1 MFRGDTISF
10 PIRIPMIKVQSLPLP
25 QNAIDFYIDSGIEE
39 LYPSQGEA
47 VSKGLL
53 EGKDILA
60 VTSFVSEKR
69 LIAELVIL
77 KHVLYGG
84 KALYITP
91 WPSLAT
97 ENCKHFKR
105 FELLGVKVGRFT
117 GNIESR
123 VEQLDNYDIIVCT
136 IENMDSMMLSGIMWI
151 NSFSI
156 IVMDELNFLGDP
168 GIGCTMDIV
177 ITKLRS
183 ISDVQMVYLSES
195 IENAEVLAD
204 HLEAELSINEWRPY
218 FLHEDQSFCK
228 IMQFY
233 EGTKS
238 IKAENEREIKDVATN
253 IILDTIRQDIQCVVF
268 AKTPKNC
275 MDLAQKFSTLLNS
288 ECTLINDLL
297 DNDTK
302 NALNNIAKKIEQSSK
317 KQESKVLADCI
328 RNGVAF
334 EHGKLKPVERE
345 VIETGFK
352 DNFIKIIFGTSTI
365 DDVLDIPPKMLID
378 RHSCWYHLKSGETP
392 SLVYGFNRMIRKTSR
407 CPPHPYGYS
416 VLLEKNHNGFELLQ
430 EKLFYAKTGKAE
442 SYERDVCTL
451 RHHVLGVISSDMA
464 SSPSEVTEFFSRT
477 FSAYMGNS
485 VDFVQET
492 LNFLCDQ
499 DMITYNDE
507 RLSVTAL
514 GGLVTSMYFDPSTV
528 ETIVHEL
535 NIANANAM
543 EITEMSILQ
552 LICKT
557 IDFCTVDIKNRVEAK
572 DYYNYADAHKHEI
585 IDFPDFNKIDKNQRE
600 HFLETIKSALI
611 LKEWINESD
620 IGKINAKYPSTNGD
634 LHILKTHALWVAS
647 GVKLIAILKNH
658 NLDFND
664 LDIRLKH
671 GVCEELIPLVSINGI
686 GRKNARKLFDTGI
699 KSVDMLSSLS
709 FEQIAKMIGK
719 QLAEKVCNE
728 LKIPLPSKTK
738 GRKKVYNS
746 TLNCQK
752 SLIEYYNP

>member
-1 MFRGDTISF
+1 
-10 PIRIPMIKVQSLPLP
+10 MIKVQSLPLP

-47 VSKGLL
+47 ANRGLL

-77 KHVLYGG
+77 RHVLNGG

-123 VEQLDNYDIIVCT
+123 AEQLDDYDIIVCT
-136 IENMDSMMLSGIMWI
+136 LENIDSMMVNGTMWI

-156 IVMDELNFLGDP
+156 IVMDELNLLGDP
-168 GIGCTMDIV
+168 NIGCTMDVV

-183 ISDVQMVYLSES
+183 ISDVQRVYLSES

-228 IMQFY
+228 IMQFN
-233 EGTKS
+233 EGTES
-238 IKAENEREIKDVATN
+238 FKAVDEHEIKDMATD

-268 AKTPKNC
+268 AKTSKNC
-275 MDLAQKFSTLLNS
+275 IDLAQKFSNFLYS

-302 NALNNIAKKIEQSSK
+302 YALNNIAKKIEQSSK

-345 VIETGFK
+345 LIETGFK
-352 DNFIKIIFGTSTI
+352 DKFIKMIFGTSAI
-365 DDVLDIPPKMLID
+365 DDVLDIPPKMLIE

-392 SLVYGFNRMIRKTSR
+392 SLVYGFNKMIRKTSR
-407 CPPHPYGYS
+407 RPPHPYGYS
-416 VLLEKNHNGFELLQ
+416 VLLEKKHNGFELLQ
-430 EKLFYAKTGKAE
+430 EKLIYLKTGKAE
-442 SYERDVCTL
+442 SYERDVYTL
-451 RHHVLGVISSDMA
+451 RRHVLGIISSDMA
-464 SSPSEVTEFFSRT
+464 NSPSEVTEFFSRT

-499 DMITYNDE
+499 DMISYNDE
-507 RLSVTAL
+507 KLSITPL
-514 GGLVTSMYFDPSTV
+514 GGLVSSMNIDPSTLA
-528 ETIVHEL
+528 TIVHEL
-535 NIANANAM
+535 NIANTNAM

-557 IDFCTVDIKNRVEAK
+557 VDFCTVDIKNRVEAK
-572 DYYNYADAHKHEI
+572 DYYDYADAHKHEI
-585 IDFPDFNKIDKNQRE
+585 IDFPDFNKIDKTQRE

-620 IGKINAKYPSTNGD
+620 VGKINAKYPSTNGD
-634 LHILKTHALWVAS
+634 LHILKTHALWIAS
-647 GVKLIAILKNH
+647 GMKLIAILKNQ

-664 LDIRLKH
+664 LDIRLKY
-671 GVCEELIPLVSINGI
+671 GVCAELIPLVSINGI
-686 GRKNARKLFDTGI
+686 GRKNARKLFDNGI
-699 KSVDMLSSLS
+699 ESVDMLSSLS
-709 FEQIAKMIGK
+709 FEQIAKIIGE
-719 QLAEKVCNE
+719 QLAEKVCNQ
-728 LKIPLPSKTK
+728 LKIPIPTKTK
-738 GRKKVYNS
+738 SRKKVYNS
-746 TLNCQK
+746 TLNCQR
-752 SLIEYYNP
+752 SIIEYYNP